1 MSWFRG
7 ILLLLIILGDVSLRC
22 ARCLDTSVL
31 YELADSNADNSEKET
46 KVFDEDNFYQLRM
59 AATPQHFISEIEQQ
73 RTSIFSE
80 INGYISTSDPKL
92 QDIPPEF
99 LI

>member
-1 MSWFRG
+1 MDQRN
-7 ILLLLIILGDVSLRC
+7 LVIIDHFGGCIPQVRK
-22 ARCLDTSVL
+22 CLDTSVL
-31 YELADSNADNSEKET
+31 YELTDSNADNSEKET